1 MAILGTTFMMSGKA
15 LAHNTFVESDPKNGA
30 LLTAPPSIWTVTFTK
45 PVPLS
50 SASGEVV
57 NGDGIRSELPT
68 PIHSA
73 SENTIQFSLPPDL
86 SGSVTARW
94 RLVSVD
100 GHVISGRI
108 KFTINA
114 SPAISAAP
122 TTIPLSVSP
131 SSTVD
136 LSAQPELTPIEDNT
150 SNPETTRVIMRF
162 GSYAGLI
169 LVLGM
174 LFTEIYLANGASTI
188 AIGRKALWTGLS
200 LMTATSLAQTVIFLS
215 ETSKS
220 DSSWISGVWNLFD
233 TTPGSMLVAKV
244 FASILCFVV
253 IAQWLESKVHKGPQN
268 NLVYFSI
275 ALYLFTMSYLGHSRS
290 QDLPWLGVPVG
301 VVHIASISIW
311 IGGLAALIA
320 VVLPNVSTFQSIKAF
335 KRFSPAAEKSV
346 LIIVVTGFIQSVR
359 LHHDVGSL
367 FTSSHG
373 QLLLV
378 KTLTVLLMVWIASQS
393 RKSLNTS
400 ASLNE
405 ADASVL
411 RASLRRSTTNEIAFA
426 AIVLLITA
434 VLAGLAPS

>member
-15 LAHNTFVESDPKNGA
+15 LAHNTFVESNPKNGA
-30 LLTAPPSIWTVTFTK
+30 LLTALPSVWSVTFTK

-68 PIHSA
+68 PIHGV
-73 SENTIQFSLPPDL
+73 SENTILFSLPPGL
-86 SGSVTARW
+86 SRSVTARW

-114 SPAISAAP
+114 SPPISAAS
-122 TTIPLSVSP
+122 TTIPPSVSP

-136 LSAQPELTPIEDNT
+136 LSAQPELTSIEDDTYNL
-150 SNPETTRVIMRF
+150 ETTRVIMRF

-174 LFTEIYLANGASTI
+174 LFTEIYLANGALSI

-200 LMTATSLAQTVIFLS
+200 LMTATSLAQTVIFLN
-215 ETSKS
+215 ETTNA
-220 DSSWISGVWNLFD
+220 DSSWIFGIWYLFD

-244 FASILCFVV
+244 FASILCFIV
-253 IAQWLESKVHKGPQN
+253 IAQWLKGAAHTRQQN
-268 NLVYFSI
+268 LLVCSSLT
-275 ALYLFTMSYLGHSRS
+275 LYLFTMSYLGHSRS

-301 VVHIASISIW
+301 VIHIASISIW
-311 IGGLAALIA
+311 IGGLTALIA

-346 LIIVVTGFIQSVR
+346 LLIVLTGFIQSVR
-359 LHHDVGSL
+359 LHHDAGSL

-373 QLLLV
+373 QLLSV

-400 ASLNE
+400 VSLNE

-411 RASLRRSTTNEIAFA
+411 RASLRKSTAIEIAFA
-426 AIVLLITA
+426 AIVLSITA
-434 VLAGLAPS
+434 VLAGIAPA